1 VTDLSIN
8 YPTIRPVHVNTPDAP
23 AGGKWFPE
31 EPFEMIIGD
40 AAKAATIKIPVNGEF
55 SEAAVAHARQITGT
69 AP

>member
-1 VTDLSIN
+1 MTDSSIDHI
-8 YPTIRPVHVNTPDAP
+8 T
-23 AGGKWFPE
+23 
-31 EPFEMIIGD
+31 MIGD